1 MSLKMRILV
10 LSQYFYPDVTAAAF
24 RVTETCDLLS
34 QRGHD
39 VQVITAY
46 PHKSGISPGS
56 DAEKRA
62 WARKLH
68 IREYKGR
75 GIVDYLLH
83 YWSFAVKALL
93 LGTFLGFRIRPD
105 VIWATSPPLT
115 CGSVGAII
123 SSVLRI
129 PLVLDVRDI
138 WPDSAA
144 AAGVISEDSRWF
156 RLAQA
161 LERFTY
167 RKAQALTCVSKT
179 MKRHLCEKVDEK
191 RVNVV
196 FNGVSESRLSESSVA
211 SKIEKRIVYAG
222 NLGRAQNVEIFV
234 DSFIRAKV
242 NLIDAGWKLML
253 IGDGA
258 LKEAIKKKIA
268 KLELDDHIRMLPP
281 MGKAELFEYMA
292 ASNTL
297 LMGLKSH
304 PALALT
310 IPSKVFDYLAVNRPI
325 IAMVTG
331 EAARLVRENPYNR
344 VIEPG
349 NGEALAKEFRRLT
362 SREYPSKYPISNH
375 SLLKTSFTREENTMR
390 LEDVLR
396 RVSTKVET

>member
-1 MSLKMRILV
+1 MRILV

-46 PHKSGISPGS
+46 PHKSGVSPGS

-62 WARKLH
+62 WVRKLH

-83 YWSFAVKALL
+83 YWSFAAKTLL
-93 LGTFLGFRIRPD
+93 LGTVLGIRIRPD

-123 SSVLRI
+123 SSILRI
-129 PLVLDVRDI
+129 PLVLDIRDI

-144 AAGVISEDSRWF
+144 AAGVISDDSRWF
-156 RLAQA
+156 RLAQS

-167 RKAQALTCVSKT
+167 RKARALTCVSNT
-179 MKRHLCEKVDEK
+179 MKQHLCGKVDEN

-196 FNGVSESRLSESSVA
+196 FNGVSESRLSESSAV

-222 NLGRAQNVEIFV
+222 NLGRAQDVEIFV
-234 DSFIRAKV
+234 DSFVRANV
-242 NLIDAGWKLML
+242 NAIDAGWKLML
-253 IGDGA
+253 IGDGV

-268 KLELDDHIRMLPP
+268 EFGVGDQIRILPP
-281 MGKAELFEYMA
+281 MGKTELFEYMR

-297 LMGLKSH
+297 LMGLRSH

-331 EAARLVRENPYNR
+331 EAARLVRDNSYNR

-375 SLLKTSFTREENTMR
+375 SLLRTSFTREENTMR

-396 RVSTKVET
+396 RASTKVET